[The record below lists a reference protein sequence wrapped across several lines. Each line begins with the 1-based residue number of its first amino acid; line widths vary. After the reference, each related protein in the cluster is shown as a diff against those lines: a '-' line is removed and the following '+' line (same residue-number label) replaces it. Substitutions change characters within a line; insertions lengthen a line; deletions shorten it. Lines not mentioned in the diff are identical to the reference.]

1 MNDDNIIVRCIDM
14 PYCVKGVTIPH
25 SDGTYNIFIN
35 ARYSADMQKQI
46 YKHELCHLHSNDF
59 DNFEKINEC
68 EKRAKNS
75 ELIAAGLT

>member
-1 MNDDNIIVRCIDM
+1 MTDDNIMVRSIDM

-25 SDGTYNIFIN
+25 PDGTYNIFIN
-35 ARYSADMQKQI
+35 SRYSADMRKQI
-46 YKHELCHLHSNDF
+46 YKHELCHLKCNDF